1 MTGKLT
7 IEIDVPGRG
16 TVAWEPMSIKSAI
29 AQGRIEDIARGH
41 GSHQNASGK
50 VVWTRGKS

>member
-29 AQGRIEDIARGH
+29 AQGRIEASRGATVRIKD
-41 GSHQNASGK
+41 ASGK
-50 VVWTRGKS
+50 VVWARRK